1 MKIAFKSKQ
10 INLNQGSYRIWI
22 DNLCY
27 YFNNINVIADI
38 NPKKMDKYD
47 VIIFAKGLMIN
58 KKDTKYKNKKIG
70 IINPGSDNISLL
82 KSADFII
89 VGSIEE
95 KESLI
100 SHNKN
105 CFIFPLI
112 EKMYQNVV
120 PKIHNKKKPL
130 QLDIMETQII

>member
-47 VIIFAKGLMIN
+47 VIIFAK
-58 KKDTKYKNKKIG
+58 
-70 IINPGSDNISLL
+70 
-82 KSADFII
+82 
-89 VGSIEE
+89 
-95 KESLI
+95 
-100 SHNKN
+100 
-105 CFIFPLI
+105 
-112 EKMYQNVV
+112 
-120 PKIHNKKKPL
+120 
-130 QLDIMETQII
+130 